1 MGPRPEQY
9 PDEQKLAQLATGRRN
24 ERYDPEYADDILKAK
39 RRLFDLRMRKSQRL
53 PFKSSEFK
61 ELRKFVARLK
71 TQQRED
77 ELTRAGVDLK
87 KKPTT
92 RREREALAQKKL
104 RQLAAKTL
112 NREKY
117 GLSPLSAEEE

>member
-1 MGPRPEQY
+1 M
-9 PDEQKLAQLATGRRN
+9 
-24 ERYDPEYADDILKAK
+24 KAK

-77 ELTRAGVDLK
+77 ELQRTGVDLK
-87 KKPTT
+87 KKKPKT

-104 RQLAAKTL
+104 RQLAAKAR
-112 NREKY
+112 NRELY
-117 GLSPLSAEEE
+117 GLSPLSAEEEDAVLLA